1 MTTATAIPPITTE
14 TAPAV
19 PEAPASG
26 RTLAAAV
33 AAASDVAVLVSLH
46 DPRWD
51 TFGPLLTAF
60 VDAARRTA
68 GRAGSPI
75 GPTEAVS
82 PVLRLRDLARLAQM
96 TAAGPRGAI
105 TTAETAARLRSL
117 QLAARR

>member
-1 MTTATAIPPITTE
+1 MTTATAITTE
-14 TAPAV
+14 AAPAI

-26 RTLAAAV
+26 RTLASAV
-33 AAASDVAVLVSLH
+33 AAASDVALLVSLH

-51 TFGPLLTAF
+51 TLGPLLTAF

-75 GPTEAVS
+75 GAADAVS

-105 TTAETAARLRSL
+105 PTAETAARLRSL